1 MAHTHEKWRQKMK
14 NILHH
19 SYKQQSLVVW
29 ETKIGIKRGLSKQS
43 IKSKE
48 VWKRRGKAIETREK
62 KYKSVWLQHRKIT
75 LDVNNFTPFKRQIF
89 LN

>member
-1 MAHTHEKWRQKMK
+1 MK

-19 SYKQQSLVVW
+19 SYKQQRLVVW

-62 KYKSVWLQHRKIT
+62 KI
-75 LDVNNFTPFKRQIF
+75 
-89 LN
+89 

>member
-1 MAHTHEKWRQKMK
+1 MVHACEKWRQKMK

-19 SYKQQSLVVW
+19 SYKQQRLVVW
-29 ETKIGIKRGLSKQS
+29 ETKVGIKRGLSKQS

-62 KYKSVWLQHRKIT
+62 NIKAFGSNTEKSH
-75 LDVNNFTPFKRQIF
+75 
-89 LN
+89 